1 MQMVNATGAEGIKVQ
16 DTVVFE
22 HKEYEV
28 TPTIA
33 NLCNCCTLK
42 VMLMLEPDE
51 VVYTNDSCCV
61 HQKKR
66 LPYGELGSVD
76 QTNAC
81 GCCVV
86 FNAGGLAPAGPNGEP
101 GVISPGCGC
110 SGELVS
116 EIVEEL
122 NSRQRLRGDVA
133 QMKRADEQANNIKIM
148 GERMNMI
155 DAKMD
160 AIMSHLKIPQPA
172 VMVRR

>member
-1 MQMVNATGAEGIKVQ
+1 MVKTTGAEGIKVQ

-33 NLCNCCTLK
+33 NWCNCCTLK

-66 LPYGELGSVD
+66 LPYGELGSVE
-76 QTNAC
+76 QTNPC
-81 GCCVV
+81 GCCAV
-86 FNAGGLAPAGPNGEP
+86 FNAGGLEPAG
-101 GVISPGCGC
+101 ISPGCGC